1 MGLKNIA
8 ESLDATLR
16 SAGEHIEA
24 RQAQIVES
32 DERKM
37 AHHIMAYVLE
47 RSTAGS
53 DPYDL
58 GAAMVQGAQI
68 GEDESGGALTQPVLN
83 FLEELLDGAR
93 DALNERYGGE
103 PLTLDPVQ
111 HAAQYYQAH
120 GKWPEGATAGLI
132 AKAKAALNSSK
143 IAGTYL

>member
-8 ESLDATLR
+8 ESLDAQLR
-16 SAGEHIEA
+16 AADAHIEGRRA
-24 RQAQIVES
+24 KIIES

-47 RSTAGS
+47 RSSAGT
-53 DPYDL
+53 DPFDL

-68 GEDESGGALTQPVLN
+68 GESESGGVLTEPVLE
-83 FLEELLDGAR
+83 FLEAVLEGAR
-93 DALNERYGGE
+93 SALDERYGGE

-120 GKWPEGATAGLI
+120 GKWPESATPGVI

-143 IAGTYL
+143 IVGTYL